1 MIVGDMCQQKKHI
14 DLAKMKKT
22 VCFFTNASSTLSQ
35 ADTAVMKAEAMLVK
49 VLVVYNLPPSAADIF
64 TSDFKEKFLK
74 FPDSIIAKKFHCS
87 RSKSTA
93 VLKEMSAV
101 CK

>member
-1 MIVGDMCQQKKHI
+1 
-14 DLAKMKKT
+14 
-22 VCFFTNASSTLSQ
+22 
-35 ADTAVMKAEAMLVK
+35 MLVK
-49 VLVVYNLPPSAADIF
+49 VLAVYNLPPSAADIF

-101 CK
+101 CKESLYQRMKTSPFTISTDGSNDMGSFKQFVCCF

>member
-1 MIVGDMCQQKKHI
+1 MIVGDMCQQKNISILQKW
-14 DLAKMKKT
+14 KKF
-22 VCFFTNASSTLSQ
+22 FFTNASSTLSQ

-49 VLVVYNLPPSAADIF
+49 VLAVYNLPPSAVDIF
-64 TSDFKEKFLK
+64 TSDFKEKLLK